1 MIFLYV
7 SRDNL
12 KLGSTRDFFIPFLQ
26 LFMIIAF
33 ALIYHSAQLNEFDNY
48 SRLIFLLPI
57 YLMLSSIKF
66 NENTFIK
73 VIIILSVLSLL
84 SSGIYYLSEDKITFD
99 QRINRDYPNRLNP
112 VSSSAITYGNLCMTL
127 FILNIC
133 ALLSDCKIDKR
144 FIFLG
149 LISSLLSWSFS
160 MTIGSLIG
168 LALFMVYLLYKGL
181 MRISLKNTA
190 STIGLIFILSLTPLS
205 TKFQIYAVSISNL
218 VQNDTVYTSN
228 IDNSIKERVFF
239 IDTAFDIIKENKLIG
254 IGFNKFEKIVKDKS
268 IERNIRIEAR
278 DHPHNDFLDIGV
290 KAGFIGI
297 IGLLIFYLL
306 LYRFFSKHLDNEVSY
321 FSISGLSV
329 LISQFG
335 YMMTQTQFSHH
346 QAVVFFLVLIM
357 FFASQINKIHVSKI

>member
-1 MIFLYV
+1 
-7 SRDNL
+7 
-12 KLGSTRDFFIPFLQ
+12 
-26 LFMIIAF
+26 
-33 ALIYHSAQLNEFDNY
+33 
-48 SRLIFLLPI
+48 
-57 YLMLSSIKF
+57 MLSSVKF

-73 VIIILSVLSLL
+73 VIIILSILSLL
-84 SSGIYYLSEDKITFD
+84 SSGIYYLAEEKITFD

-133 ALLSDCKIDKR
+133 ALLSDCEIHKR

-149 LISSLLSWSFS
+149 LVSSLLSWSFS
-160 MTIGSLIG
+160 MTVGSLIG
-168 LALFMVYLLYKGL
+168 LALFMIFLLYRGL
-181 MRISLKNTA
+181 LKISHKNVVG
-190 STIGLIFILSLTPLS
+190 TIGLLFILSLTPLS
-205 TKFQIYAVSISNL
+205 SKFQLYAVNISNL

-268 IERNIRIEAR
+268 VERNIRIEAR

-306 LYRFFSKHLDNEVSY
+306 LYRFFNKHLDNEVSY

-335 YMMTQTQFSHH
+335 YMMTQTQFAHH
-346 QAVVFFLVLIM
+346 QAVVFFLVLII
-357 FFASQINKIHVSKI
+357 FFASQIRKIGISKI